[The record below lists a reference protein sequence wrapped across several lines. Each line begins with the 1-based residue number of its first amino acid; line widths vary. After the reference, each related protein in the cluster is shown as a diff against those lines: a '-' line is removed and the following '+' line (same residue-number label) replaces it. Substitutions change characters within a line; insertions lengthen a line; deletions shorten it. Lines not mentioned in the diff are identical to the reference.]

1 MFVVIQRQ
9 FGHNFAIMPPFC
21 SGTESR
27 READDDSER
36 EISDL
41 GTGTW
46 DLDPGTWDLGPQTW
60 DLRPGSRDLE
70 PGTWDWEP
78 EK

>member
-1 MFVVIQRQ
+1 MLVVIQRQ

-46 DLDPGTWDLGPQTW
+46 DLGPGSWDLGLGTSDLGPKAWEPGPGTWDLG
-60 DLRPGSRDLE
+60 L
-70 PGTWDWEP
+70 GT
-78 EK
+78 